1 MKKMMFI
8 FILLMVK
15 LALFGQSLSINQ
27 GWSVTIPSSIVT
39 EAGRNYT
46 TTNVLSSTTQ
56 SLMDVFSSA
65 NSVAT
70 ISVQKSDISWTTSLS
85 LYLKRTGSGSGSTNF
100 SVTNG
105 TTSLLITNT
114 PQYFFEVRP
123 GSGTQVLDIPI
134 QYEIRGLSVLI
145 PVKTYNTTLLFTIS
159 N

>member
-1 MKKMMFI
+1 MKKYI
-8 FILLMVK
+8 FIIISLLN
-15 LALFGQSLSINQ
+15 LNSFGQSLSVNQ
-27 GWSVTIPSSIVT
+27 GWSVVIPSSRVT
-39 EAGRNYT
+39 EAGRNYA
-46 TTNVLSSTTQ
+46 TTNVLSATNQ
-56 SLMDVFSSA
+56 SLIDVFSSA

-70 ISVQKSDISWTTSLS
+70 ISVQKTDVVWTSGLS
-85 LYLKRTGSGSGSTNF
+85 LYLRRTGSGTGSTNY

-105 TTSLLITNT
+105 TSSLLITNT

-145 PVKTYNTTLLFTIS
+145 PVRAYTTTLLFTVS

>member
-1 MKKMMFI
+1 MKKYI
-8 FILLMVK
+8 FIIISLLN
-15 LALFGQSLSINQ
+15 LNSFGQSLSVNQ
-27 GWSVTIPSSIVT
+27 GWSVVIPSSRVT
-39 EAGRNYT
+39 EAGRNYA
-46 TTNVLSSTTQ
+46 TTNVLSATNQ
-56 SLMDVFSSA
+56 SLIDVFSSA

-70 ISVQKSDISWTTSLS
+70 ISVQKTDVVWTSGLS
-85 LYLKRTGSGSGSTNF
+85 LYLRRTGSGTGSTNY

-123 GSGTQVLDIPI
+123 GSATQVLDIPI

-145 PVKTYNTTLLFTIS
+145 PVRAYTTTLLFTVS